1 MRLCVNEGDDD
12 DDDDEP
18 NVGSDGDVAVEGEDF
33 VTTEFIF
40 DDEGVLRLMGN
51 GGEEVNNDGACL
63 GRVDGV
69 ANAFLL
75 TVAGLLEIT

>member
-51 GGEEVNNDGACL
+51 G
-63 GRVDGV
+63 RRSKQ
-69 ANAFLL
+69 
-75 TVAGLLEIT
+75 